1 MDDPP
6 RIPAFAPTQKQK
18 GSSQI
23 AQLTTALTQ
32 IAGAMTPTSQSSL
45 SVSANT
51 SATVTSISPAKM
63 ANLRSNYLQQ
73 MRDLHC
79 LRESGA
85 ISEAEFKEQKIPILQ
100 QLKKLVTE

>member
-1 MDDPP
+1 MDDPS

-51 SATVTSISPAKM
+51 SATSISPAKM

-85 ISEAEFKEQKIPILQ
+85 ISEAEFREQKIPILQ
-100 QLKKLVTE
+100 KTCY